1 MTHPKTTKPMTKL
14 SLRKVVLAMM
24 AITVVFAFSSCS
36 KDSKNIKIFKDAAMK
51 LDESTLTLE
60 YEYDYWPTGGIRNI
74 GGHLASLISLNDL
87 EKMLPCP
94 LYVSGPHKNGEWDL
108 YSNDFGHYNPEAIQ
122 YLADLAEK
130 VVSDKNFVK
139 LSRPFVDRY
148 LGTQMKIM
156 MVMHDVMY
164 DEDLFSEEGRDI
176 VFNEIV
182 ENYGYCEPAD
192 YINSNL
198 NLDDDENIF
207 YNFNSEMLQFWSR
220 RWVDGSINQFYD
232 ALSTVYKA
240 YYPDYEYSTDQYWLY
255 YEWGDGDYD
264 DYYEETFYSVDLE
277 PDEPVTDAERIK
289 EKDAIEMIKTATEK
303 LDKSFNVIENG
314 FDYWPECG
322 LRNTAS
328 HLFSLISLRTV
339 NRMLPCNL
347 YLYDGPHYNNR
358 WDFNNPWT
366 FGYYNP
372 EAIKY
377 LNKLAKQIVSDKKF
391 VDRTRPLVDEYMK
404 RQLFFLKSIYD
415 ALNDPKIC
423 PDKEAVLQE
432 MLDNSGFI
440 WEDGPTTDLMDQ
452 LDLEDGT
459 YVWGNTGN
467 MFLYWW
473 ARRWADDTMELFHE
487 GLETI
492 YNAYYPA
499 E

>member
-14 SLRKVVLAMM
+14 SFRKVVLAML

-36 KDSKNIKIFKDAAMK
+36 KDSKNVKIFKDAAMK
-51 LDESTLTLE
+51 LDKTEHTLE
-60 YEYDYWPTGGIRNI
+60 YEYDDWPEGGIRNV
-74 GGHLASLISLNDL
+74 GSHLTSLIPLSQL

-94 LYVSGPHKNGEWDL
+94 LFVSGPHKNGEWNL
-108 YSNDFGHYNPEAIQ
+108 YDYEEFGHYNPEAIQ
-122 YLADLAEK
+122 YLADIAEK
-130 VVSDKNFVK
+130 VVSDKKFVK
-139 LSRPFVDRY
+139 MSKPLVEKY
-148 LGTQMKIM
+148 LYNQMHIM
-156 MVMHDVMY
+156 MVLHDAMY
-164 DEDLFSEEGRDI
+164 DDNYFNEDGRDY
-176 VFNEIV
+176 VFNDILEGQ
-182 ENYGYCEPAD
+182 GYSDEGY
-192 YINSNL
+192 YIFNSL
-198 NLDDDENIF
+198 NLLDENNI
-207 YNFNSEMLQFWSR
+207 YLYYGIEMLHFWAR
-220 RWVDGSINQFYD
+220 RYADGTIDEFYD
-232 ALSTVYKA
+232 ALSTVFMA
-240 YYPDYEYSTDQYWLY
+240 YFPDYVFDPEYYWLDEW
-255 YEWGDGDYD
+255 YEGEYD

-289 EKDAIEMIKTATEK
+289 ENDAIEMIKTATEK
-303 LDKSFNVIENG
+303 LDKSFNVIEND

-347 YLYDGPHYNNR
+347 YLEGPHYNNR

-404 RQLFFLKSIYD
+404 RQLFILKSLYD
-415 ALNDPKIC
+415 ALNNPDIC
-423 PDKEAVLQE
+423 PNKEDVLQE
-432 MLDNSGFI
+432 MLGNGGYY
-440 WEDGPTTDLMDQ
+440 WEESATMSFMDQ
-452 LDLEDGT
+452 LNLEDGT